1 MFNGKKISVGDRS
14 FTDQRN
20 CPNCKKSLFIIT
32 KIKIVDTEKA
42 ENENNSSTEDNNEP
56 EENCPFRKKFYTMN
70 ETTEAI
76 SKSTIKEI
84 YHTS

>member
-1 MFNGKKISVGDRS
+1 MKKKISVGDNV
-14 FTDQRN
+14 FTDQQNRHKS
-20 CPNCKKSLFIIT
+20 KKNLLFKT
-32 KIKIVDTEKA
+32 NKIVDTEKA

-76 SKSTIKEI
+76 SKSTIKEF
-84 YHTS
+84 YHTSLL